1 MFLKTKKNILFV
13 RDYLLKVINNGPL
26 VFQNFQGVG
35 GVGGG
40 GIEVEHW
47 CLMG

>member
-26 VFQNFQGVG
+26 VFQNLRG
-35 GVGGG
+35 GGG